1 MPNRVGS
8 SLEDESASICQILDA
23 SNCLDGADLPWFDRY
38 ALGRTHVTFSGA
50 VFALDRSADLVRGAQ
65 CDSIGHPKT
74 WSSDG
79 IRDPGNAALACI
91 RPGHNLASEDVDLIS
106 RCLGRVR
113 NLLSERRIP

>member
-1 MPNRVGS
+1 MQKRVTV
-8 SLEDESASICQILDA
+8 SLEDESPSIRQILDA
-23 SNCLDGADLPWFDRY
+23 GNCLDGNNLPRFDGY

-50 VFALDRSADLVRGAQ
+50 IFAMGRSADLVRGAQ